1 MKTEN
6 EMNNNGQRTP
16 AAGNGTRKPNF
27 RHKNYRYKAQPK
39 KEGKDGQKQ
48 GQDKQTKGNYKP
60 QFRGQGKPA
69 LKRPRTVSYTHL
81 VCGLVQIMYLELQ
94 DWVLLQR
101 WSTRI
106 LMRKLSICIS

>member
-69 LKRPRTVSYTHL
+69 LKRDRKTKKWLQAEDHSTCL
-81 VCGLVQIMYLELQ
+81 VWA
-94 DWVLLQR
+94 DW
-101 WSTRI
+101 
-106 LMRKLSICIS
+106 K

>member
-60 QFRGQGKPA
+60 QFRGQTCCWGWATSMSARPPTTTCMPGTSSRGRRIITGKA
-69 LKRPRTVSYTHL
+69 MS
-81 VCGLVQIMYLELQ
+81 QIFL
-94 DWVLLQR
+94 
-101 WSTRI
+101 
-106 LMRKLSICIS
+106 